1 VKLSKQSIGRAVDQP
16 NPQTRLYLFHG
27 PDEGQSRALA
37 ERLLQG
43 LGASKVPVSSARS
56 KSDPALLVDEAL
68 AMSLFG
74 GRRVVWIEPA
84 TKDIE
89 EGIAA
94 LLEAP
99 ATENPVVA
107 IAGALPK
114 TSPLLKRAEASA
126 AAVAFASYTPEGQD
140 AERMV
145 IDVGRRYGLKIGT
158 AVAARLAGNCAND
171 QAIAAQELE
180 KLALYVEASPHS
192 PKELEHGAL
201 DAVGADNAEGEF
213 ALLADLAM
221 SGNVDELIEQ
231 LERFPPGGSEAIPVV
246 RSLQRRLLMLA
257 PARARV
263 ERGETVDAVMT
274 SLGKSLFWKDRP
286 VVGRMLSNWDAERL
300 ARVAERVGALER
312 GLMFSSAPPQEA
324 LSEELIA
331 IALQARRRTG

>member
-1 VKLSKQSIGRAVDQP
+1 MKLSKQSIGRAVDQP

-43 LGASKVPVSSARS
+43 LGASKVPVSSAQA
-56 KSDPALLVDEAL
+56 KGDPALLVDEAL

-74 GRRVVWIEPA
+74 GKRVVWVEPA

-89 EGIAA
+89 EGIVA

-107 IAGALPK
+107 IAGLLPR
-114 TSPLLKRAEASA
+114 TSPLLKQAEAST
-126 AAVAFASYTPEGQD
+126 AAVAFACYAPEGQD

-158 AVAARLAGNCAND
+158 AVAARLATSCSND
-171 QAIAAQELE
+171 QAVVAQELQ
-180 KLALYVEASPHS
+180 KLALYIGASPHS
-192 PKELEHGAL
+192 PKELDHEAL
-201 DAVGADNAEGEF
+201 DAVGADNAEGDF
-213 ALLADLAM
+213 ALLADLAL
-221 SGNVDELIEQ
+221 SGNVAQLIEQ
-231 LERFPPGGSEAIPVV
+231 LERLPPGGSEAIPVI

-263 ERGETVDAVMT
+263 ERGEGMDAVMT
-274 SLGKSLFWKDRP
+274 SLGKSLFWKDKSI
-286 VVGRMLSNWDAERL
+286 VAQMLSNWDAERL
-300 ARVAERVGALER
+300 ARVAERAGALER
-312 GLMFSSAPPQEA
+312 GLMFGSAPPQEA

-331 IALQARRRTG
+331 IALQARRRMA